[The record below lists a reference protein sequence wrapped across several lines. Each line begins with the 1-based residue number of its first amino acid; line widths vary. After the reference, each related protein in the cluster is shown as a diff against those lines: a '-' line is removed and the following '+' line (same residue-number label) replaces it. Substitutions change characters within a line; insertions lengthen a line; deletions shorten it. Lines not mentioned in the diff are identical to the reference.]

1 MTGQWAASTTT
12 PFASNVPWHT
22 SAVALGATLYHVE
35 LALSD
40 TDRGVYESL
49 DLRIARHP
57 SETMRYLVARTIGLA
72 LHWDEGIAFSR
83 GLSTTD
89 EPAVWIREIDGR
101 IRLWMDVG
109 SPSAER
115 LHKAAKTAAHVVVFT
130 YDDASN
136 LRRAVEGSRIHRARE
151 IEVVSV
157 STRLL
162 DDVAEATGRH
172 AAWELLHTGGHLFVT
187 TAGRTYEAP
196 VLREGLE

>member
-1 MTGQWAASTTT
+1 M
-12 PFASNVPWHT
+12 
-22 SAVALGATLYHVE
+22 ALGATVYHVE
-35 LALSD
+35 VALSD

-72 LHWDEGIAFSR
+72 LYWDEGIAFSK
-83 GLSTTD
+83 GLSTVD
-89 EPAVWIREIDGR
+89 EPAVWIRELDGR

-115 LHKAAKTAAHVVVFT
+115 LHKAAKAAERVVVFT

-136 LRRAVEGSRIHRARE
+136 IRRTVAGSRIHRANE

-157 STRLL
+157 STKLL
-162 DDVAEATGRH
+162 DEVGEATARR
-172 AAWELLHTGGHLFVT
+172 AMWELVHTAGHLFVT
-187 TAGRTYEAP
+187 TGGRTYDAP
-196 VLREGLE
+196 VSRERLQ

>member
-1 MTGQWAASTTT
+1 
-12 PFASNVPWHT
+12 
-22 SAVALGATLYHVE
+22 VALGATVYHVE
-35 LALSD
+35 IALSD

-49 DLRIARHP
+49 DLRIAKHP

-72 LHWDEGIAFSR
+72 LYWNEGIAFSK

-89 EPAVWIREIDGR
+89 EPAVWIRELDGR

-115 LHKAAKTAAHVVVFT
+115 LHKASKAAARVVVVT

-136 LRRAVEGSRIHRARE
+136 LRRAVEGSRIHRAHE

-157 STRLL
+157 PTKLL
-162 DDVAEATGRH
+162 DDVAEVTGRH
-172 AAWELLHTGGHLFVT
+172 ATWELLHTGGHLYVT
-187 TAGRTYEAP
+187 AEGRTYEAP
-196 VLREGLE
+196 VLRQGLE